1 MSAPLNPRVHRI
13 NPYRFV
19 ISQLEEYIVYLN
31 NITADMKSNRA
42 AVVNYIGRMRT
53 QKEKNALQTNT
64 DTLIAPATM
73 LLSKNIP
80 ELMSK
85 YKRLLDDALQKQSD
99 LQKKYEHFERT
110 GDHFAEMNEMIYAN
124 SIESTL
130 ISYQN
135 DLNVIMKIYYKLND
149 DGLAIYAAHK
159 VDFYHLNKKN
169 QSSQSGQSKNVSENR
184 HNASLASVKEE
195 NNAESSG
202 GRRRKKRTLRTLRK
216 KRTHRR
222 AHRSRRNRA

>member
-1 MSAPLNPRVHRI
+1 
-13 NPYRFV
+13 
-19 ISQLEEYIVYLN
+19 
-31 NITADMKSNRA
+31 MKSNRA

-53 QKEKNALQTNT
+53 QKEKNALQSNT
-64 DTLIAPATM
+64 DKLIAPATM

-124 SIESTL
+124 SIESAL

-135 DLNVIMKIYYKLND
+135 ELNVIMKIYYKLND

-159 VDFYHLNKKN
+159 VDFYHLNKKT
-169 QSSQSGQSKNVSENR
+169 QSSQSGQSSQSKNVSENR
-184 HNASLASVKEE
+184 HNASLASIKEE
-195 NNAESSG
+195 NNSESSG
-202 GRRRKKRTLRTLRK
+202 GRRYKKRTLRK
-216 KRTHRR
+216 KRTHR
-222 AHRSRRNRA
+222 SRRNRA

>member
-1 MSAPLNPRVHRI
+1 MSAPFNPRVHRI

-53 QKEKNALQTNT
+53 QKEKNALQSNT

-85 YKRLLDDALQKQSD
+85 YKKLLDDALQKQSD

-110 GDHFAEMNEMIYAN
+110 GNHFAEMNEMIYAN
-124 SIESTL
+124 AIESTL

-135 DLNVIMKIYYKLND
+135 ELNVIMKIYYKLND

-169 QSSQSGQSKNVSENR
+169 QSGQSSQSKHASENR

-202 GRRRKKRTLRTLRK
+202 GRRRTRTLRK
-216 KRTHRR
+216 KR
-222 AHRSRRNRA
+222 ALRSRRNRA

>member
-1 MSAPLNPRVHRI
+1 
-13 NPYRFV
+13 
-19 ISQLEEYIVYLN
+19 
-31 NITADMKSNRA
+31 MKSNRA

-135 DLNVIMKIYYKLND
+135 ELNVIMKIYYKLND

>member
-1 MSAPLNPRVHRI
+1 MSAPFNPRVHRI
-13 NPYRFV
+13 NPYQYV
-19 ISQLEEYIVYLN
+19 IPKIQELIVYLN
-31 NITADMKSNRA
+31 NITTDMKSNRA
-42 AVVNYIGRMRT
+42 AVVNYISRMRT
-53 QKEKNALQTNT
+53 QKEKNALQSNT

-110 GDHFAEMNEMIYAN
+110 GNHFAEMNEMIYAN
-124 SIESTL
+124 AIESTL

-135 DLNVIMKIYYKLND
+135 ELDVIMKIYYKLND

-169 QSSQSGQSKNVSENR
+169 QSSQSSQSKHASENR
-184 HNASLASVKEE
+184 HNASLASIKEE

-202 GRRRKKRTLRTLRK
+202 GRRYKKRTLR

-222 AHRSRRNRA
+222 ALRSRRNRA

>member
-1 MSAPLNPRVHRI
+1 
-13 NPYRFV
+13 
-19 ISQLEEYIVYLN
+19 
-31 NITADMKSNRA
+31 MKSNRA
-42 AVVNYIGRMRT
+42 AVVNYIGRMHT
-53 QKEKNALQTNT
+53 QKEKNALQSNT

-124 SIESTL
+124 SIETSL

-135 DLNVIMKIYYKLND
+135 ELDVIMKIYYKLND

-159 VDFYHLNKKN
+159 VDFYHLDKKN
-169 QSSQSGQSKNVSENR
+169 QSSQSGQSSQSKNVSENR
-184 HNASLASVKEE
+184 HNTSLASVKEE

-202 GRRRKKRTLRTLRK
+202 GRRYKKRTLRK
-216 KRTHRR
+216 KR
-222 AHRSRRNRA
+222 AHRKRTKRSRA

>member
-1 MSAPLNPRVHRI
+1 MSAPFNPRVHRI

-31 NITADMKSNRA
+31 NITSDMKSNRA

-53 QKEKNALQTNT
+53 QEEKNALQSNT
-64 DTLIAPATM
+64 DKLIAPATM

-124 SIESTL
+124 SIESAL

-135 DLNVIMKIYYKLND
+135 ELNIIMKIYYKLND

-169 QSSQSGQSKNVSENR
+169 QSSQSTHVSEHR
-184 HNASLASVKEE
+184 HDASLASIKEE
-195 NNAESSG
+195 NNSESSG
-202 GRRRKKRTLRTLRK
+202 GRRYKKRTLRK
-216 KRTHRR
+216 KR
-222 AHRSRRNRA
+222 AHRKRTKRNRA

>member
-1 MSAPLNPRVHRI
+1 MSAPFNPRVHRI

-31 NITADMKSNRA
+31 NITSDMKSNRA

-53 QKEKNALQTNT
+53 QEEKNALQSNT
-64 DTLIAPATM
+64 DKLIAPATM

-124 SIESTL
+124 SIESAL

-135 DLNVIMKIYYKLND
+135 ELNIIMKIYYKLND

-169 QSSQSGQSKNVSENR
+169 QSSQSSQSKHASENR
-184 HNASLASVKEE
+184 HNASLASIKEE

-202 GRRRKKRTLRTLRK
+202 GRRYKKRTLR

-222 AHRSRRNRA
+222 ALRSRRNRA

>member
-1 MSAPLNPRVHRI
+1 
-13 NPYRFV
+13 
-19 ISQLEEYIVYLN
+19 
-31 NITADMKSNRA
+31 
-42 AVVNYIGRMRT
+42 
-53 QKEKNALQTNT
+53 
-64 DTLIAPATM
+64 
-73 LLSKNIP
+73 
-80 ELMSK
+80 MSK

-124 SIESTL
+124 SIETSL

-135 DLNVIMKIYYKLND
+135 ELDVIMKIYYKLND

-169 QSSQSGQSKNVSENR
+169 QSSQSGQSSQSKHVSENR
-184 HNASLASVKEE
+184 HNSSLASVKEE

-202 GRRRKKRTLRTLRK
+202 GRRYKKRTLRK
-216 KRTHRR
+216 KR
-222 AHRSRRNRA
+222 AHRKRTKRNRA